1 MATTFY
7 QLSLVLLLASGIGVI
22 IYKLKL
28 PLVVSYLL
36 AGLVLSVFRLFDLGH
51 SPLFEVLP
59 SIGVAFVLFLIGME
73 LNLSEFK
80 LLGKPIFVSALGQI
94 VVSTLVGLGV
104 AKLFGFNTTEALY
117 LGLGLAFSS
126 TVVVVKMLLDS
137 RDLSSLFG
145 KLSVGILLVED
156 LVAIVVLML
165 ISVNG
170 SVLNL
175 ELQSTLPI
183 VLLCAKALALFAL
196 TFVLSRHILTKI
208 LEFTARSAELL
219 YITSITWCFAF
230 TSLAIVLGFSVEIG
244 AFLAGVALA
253 SSPYH
258 IQIQAKIKPMRDFFL
273 ALFFV
278 YLGSHTEF
286 TQLGAILPI
295 VLIFVVLALVVK
307 PIIYAFLLSRF
318 GFRKHTLFQTALHL
332 SQVSEFSLVVLL
344 VGVNAKLVSPSTISV
359 MALVAVVSIT
369 VSASI
374 LSRSK
379 KLYKPLSGLLTF
391 FETWGSKTKPHV
403 FEHRIKNAL
412 TEHIIIIGGHRVGGP
427 IIKYLQGSTIS
438 FVVMDFNP
446 SVVQDLVAQGVNA
459 IYGDI
464 GDPEIFDYLQVERAK
479 LIICT
484 ALDLADNELLLH
496 YAKEKNPAVKVVLRA
511 ADIDHAKL
519 LKQLGADYVIL
530 PEKVSGDYIVAQL
543 KHYWPAVHFKDLAY
557 SPKSIN
563 SLI

>member
-1 MATTFY
+1 MENTFY
-7 QLSLVLLLASGIGVI
+7 QLSLVLLLASGIGVV

-36 AGLVLSVFRLFDLGH
+36 AGLLLSVFRLFDTGQ
-51 SPLFEVLP
+51 SPVFEVLP
-59 SIGVAFVLFLIGME
+59 GIGIAFVLFLIGME

-80 LLGKPIFVSALGQI
+80 LLGKPIFASALGQI
-94 VVSTLVGLGV
+94 TVSTLLGLGI
-104 AKLFGFNTTEALY
+104 AKLFGFGNIEALY

-126 TVVVVKMLLDS
+126 TVVVVKMLSDS
-137 RDLSSLFG
+137 RDLTSLYG

-165 ISVNG
+165 ISVDG
-170 SVLNL
+170 SLAGLGVRNSLSV
-175 ELQSTLPI
+175 STLF
-183 VLLCAKALALFAL
+183 VKAIALFAL
-196 TFVLSRHILTKI
+196 TFILSRYILTKI
-208 LEFTARSAELL
+208 FEYTAKSVELL

-230 TSLAIVLGFSVEIG
+230 TSLAIILGFSVEIG

-273 ALFFV
+273 ALFFI
-278 YLGSHTEF
+278 YLGSKAEF
-286 TQLGAILPI
+286 KDFVVILPI
-295 VLIFVVLALVVK
+295 VLIFAFFALIIK

-318 GFRKHTLFQTALHL
+318 GFRKHTLFQTALNL

-344 VGVNAKLVSPSTISV
+344 VGVNAKIIGSTTISV
-359 MALVAVVSIT
+359 MALVAVLSIT
-369 VSASI
+369 VSSVLI
-374 LSRSK
+374 SMSK
-379 KLYKPLSGLLTF
+379 RLYKPLSGLMLF
-391 FETWGSKTKPHV
+391 FETKGESHV
-403 FEHRIKNAL
+403 FEHKVKHAL
-412 TEHIIIIGGHRVGGP
+412 SEHIIIIGGHRVGGP
-427 IIKYLQGSTIS
+427 IIKYLQGSDIS

-446 SVVQDLVAQGVNA
+446 TVVRDLVNQGVNA

-464 GDPEIFDYLQVERAK
+464 GDPEIFEYLQVEKAK

-484 ALDLADNELLLH
+484 ALDLSDNELLLNFV
-496 YAKEKNPAVKVVLRA
+496 KEKNPSVKVVLRA
-511 ADIDHAKL
+511 TDTEHSKI

-543 KHYWPAVHFKDLAY
+543 KHYWPNIHFRDISY
-557 SPKSIN
+557 SKKSVS
-563 SLI
+563 SLV